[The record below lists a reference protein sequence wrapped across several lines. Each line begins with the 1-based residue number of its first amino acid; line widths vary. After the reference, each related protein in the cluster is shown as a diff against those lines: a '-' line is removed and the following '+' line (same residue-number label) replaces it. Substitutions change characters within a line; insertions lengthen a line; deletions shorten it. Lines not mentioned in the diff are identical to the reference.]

1 MTKYYKVVESNLDFD
16 KAFDIVKNQTIQEAS
31 MRVKELNGY
40 SYHVI
45 GKNDLPKSINEI
57 TLPVGLLRSLEWE
70 IVIPDFEM
78 EEKLDELRYW
88 LQYEVDKFE
97 LDTRFY
103 DIYKMDIG
111 DLWNKIDEQIIIH
124 DEKLAY
130 DIIMWLKETGRL
142 NKK

>member
-1 MTKYYKVVESNLDFD
+1 MTKYYKVVREHLDFD
-16 KAFDIVKNQTIQEAS
+16 TAFDIVKNQEINDAS
-31 MRVKELNGY
+31 MRVKDLKGY

-45 GKNDLPKSINEI
+45 GKNDLPSKIEEI

-70 IVIPDFEM
+70 IVVPDYEM

-97 LDTRFY
+97 LDTRFF
-103 DIYKMDIG
+103 DIYKMSIA
-111 DLWNKIDEQIIIH
+111 DLWNRIDEQIVTH

-130 DIIMWLKETGRL
+130 DIMMWLKETGRL
-142 NKK
+142 NK

>member
-1 MTKYYKVVESNLDFD
+1 MTKYYKVVREHLDFD
-16 KAFDIVKNQTIQEAS
+16 TAFDIVKNQEINDAS
-31 MRVKELNGY
+31 MRVKDLKGY

-45 GKNDLPKSINEI
+45 GKNDLPSKIEEI

-70 IVIPDFEM
+70 IVVPDYEM

-97 LDTRFY
+97 LDTRFF
-103 DIYKMDIG
+103 DIYKMSIA
-111 DLWNKIDEQIIIH
+111 DLWNRIDEQIITD

-130 DIIMWLKETGRL
+130 DIMMWLKETGRL
-142 NKK
+142 NK

>member
-1 MTKYYKVVESNLDFD
+1 MTKYYKVVKEHLDFD
-16 KAFDIVKNQTIQEAS
+16 TAFDIVKNQEINDAS
-31 MRVKELNGY
+31 MRVKDLKGY

-45 GKNDLPKSINEI
+45 GKNDLPSKIEEI

-70 IVIPDFEM
+70 IVVPDYEM

-97 LDTRFY
+97 LDTRFF
-103 DIYKMDIG
+103 DIYKMSIA
-111 DLWNKIDEQIIIH
+111 DLWNRIDEQIVIH

-130 DIIMWLKETGRL
+130 DIMMWLKETGRL
-142 NKK
+142 NK

>member
-1 MTKYYKVVESNLDFD
+1 MTKYYKVVREHLDFD
-16 KAFDIVKNQTIQEAS
+16 TAFDIVKNQEINDAS
-31 MRVKELNGY
+31 MRVKDLKGY

-45 GKNDLPKSINEI
+45 GKNDLPSKIEEI

-70 IVIPDFEM
+70 IVVPDYEM

-97 LDTRFY
+97 LDTRFF
-103 DIYKMDIG
+103 DIYKMSIA
-111 DLWNKIDEQIIIH
+111 DLWNRIDKQIVTH

-130 DIIMWLKETGRL
+130 DIMMWLKETGRL
-142 NKK
+142 NK

>member
-1 MTKYYKVVESNLDFD
+1 MTKYYKVVREHLDFD
-16 KAFDIVKNQTIQEAS
+16 TAFDIVKNQEINDAS
-31 MRVKELNGY
+31 MRVKDLKGY

-45 GKNDLPKSINEI
+45 GKNDLPSKIEEI

-70 IVIPDFEM
+70 IVVPDYEM

-97 LDTRFY
+97 LDTRFF
-103 DIYKMDIG
+103 DIYKMSIA
-111 DLWNKIDEQIIIH
+111 DLWNRIDEQIVIH

-130 DIIMWLKETGRL
+130 DIMMWLKETGRL
-142 NKK
+142 NK

>member
-1 MTKYYKVVESNLDFD
+1 
-16 KAFDIVKNQTIQEAS
+16 
-31 MRVKELNGY
+31 
-40 SYHVI
+40 
-45 GKNDLPKSINEI
+45 
-57 TLPVGLLRSLEWE
+57 
-70 IVIPDFEM
+70 VIPDFEM

-111 DLWNKIDEQIIIH
+111 DLWNRIDEQIIIH

-130 DIIMWLKETGRL
+130 DIMMWLKETGRL
-142 NKK
+142 NKT